1 MQLIVRKADPALVSN
16 FIDFSN
22 SEYSSGSAID
32 PDYVKWRHLESPC
45 GPSVSVELHKADE
58 QIGRIWVHSNCW
70 NFDKHELRVAS
81 PIDLLIHPNFR
92 NTMNFIS
99 LLNSGMKTALSES
112 DLVLHTSNPTTDG
125 LYRNLLKL
133 SPIAE
138 LDGALFPLRPINL
151 VKAKL
156 GISIPRLSH
165 TLNWTYK
172 KFVGFFAAFVSDQIK
187 LIDTPSIAIQD
198 QIINSFHMNEPF
210 ASRRNLAD
218 RNWRYSEECIF
229 HYQTQWIGKANSPVG
244 YLVWSDREVDG
255 IKGRFIIDVVLGEDL
270 SRSMFLSM
278 WGEIIK
284 SSLNA
289 DLDSIFFFFNSK
301 CSALRRIAGFP
312 LLRVKRSRLP
322 QQIPIFARLNDN
334 TQHEGLLEAISKG
347 YFVLSDLDMF

>member
-1 MQLIVRKADPALVSN
+1 MQLIVRKADPTLISD
-16 FIDFSN
+16 FIDFSK

-32 PDYVKWRHLESPC
+32 RDYVKWRHLESPC
-45 GPSVSVELHKADE
+45 GPSVSVELYKTNQ
-58 QIGRIWVHSNCW
+58 QIGRIWVQSNCW
-70 NFDKHELRVAS
+70 DFDRHELCVAS

-92 NTMNFIS
+92 KTMNFIS
-99 LLNSGMKTALSES
+99 LFNSGMKTALSES

-151 VKAKL
+151 IKAKL
-156 GISIPRLSH
+156 GIRIPRLSH
-165 TLNWTYK
+165 TLNWSFRK
-172 KFVGFFAAFVSDQIK
+172 LVGFFTAFLSDQIK

-198 QIINSFHMNEPF
+198 QIVNSFHLNEPF

-218 RNWRYSEECIF
+218 RNWRYSKECMF

-244 YLVWSDREVDG
+244 YLVWSDREIDG
-255 IKGRFIIDVVLGEDL
+255 IKGRFIIDIVLGEDL
-270 SRSMFLSM
+270 SRILFLSM

-289 DLDSIFFFFNSK
+289 DIDSIFFFFNSK
-301 CSALRRIAGFP
+301 CSALKRIAGFP
-312 LLRVKRSRLP
+312 LLKVKRSRLP

-334 TQHEGLLEAISKG
+334 TKHDGLMEAMSEG